1 MGVYGGYPRPPR
13 PTPVF
18 PLPGGGRCPSEG
30 SGGGGDA
37 YPPTAH
43 AQGTH
48 AGQLMDDAC
57 PLPCSRTVV
66 ILHNRM
72 HTPFVIVTDNLCI
85 HCGAVD
91 CRFYVIAQRV
101 NLIFILFTW
110 NAYRPSFT
118 VFCAVFLCRLPKV
131 YINADG
137 GVLLRRF
144 VDEPTVK
151 RLFHRNHG
159 HAIGALLKLVR
170 YGVGCLF

>member
-1 MGVYGGYPRPPR
+1 MGVYRGYPRPPR

-18 PLPGGGRCPSEG
+18 PLPGGGWCPSEG
-30 SGGGGDA
+30 SGGRGC
-37 YPPTAH
+37 PPPATH

-48 AGQLMDDAC
+48 AGQLMDDAY

-72 HTPFVIVTDNLCI
+72 HTHFVIVTDNRCI

-91 CRFYVIAQRV
+91 CRFSAIAQRV

-118 VFCAVFLCRLPKV
+118 VFCAVILCRLTKV
-131 YINADG
+131 YVDADG
-137 GVLLRRF
+137 SVLLRRF
-144 VDEPTVK
+144 VDEP
-151 RLFHRNHG
+151 
-159 HAIGALLKLVR
+159 AI
-170 YGVGCLF
+170 